1 MFFGGYPRDTQ
12 VVENGIVGQT
22 DSAGLPDG
30 DFVGLDLGL
39 PVDIGLAPVVEVA
52 PLEVLFDVAQ
62 LVDDVQVQGSVI
74 RRLAQ
79 VGQADGDGG
88 IVVVYEDLIGNIR
101 NGYHGARDDRV
112 DLLSAGKNIGKN
124 LTGTD
129 VRKDVRQGVAAGFK
143 PAVDPKC
150 VFLFD
155 GLTSPARR
163 NVYEL
168 LLCFPVGFLHLFI
181 QRPLLTGHVFQSPFG
196 LCG

>member
-1 MFFGGYPRDTQ
+1 
-12 VVENGIVGQT
+12 
-22 DSAGLPDG
+22 
-30 DFVGLDLGL
+30 
-39 PVDIGLAPVVEVA
+39 
-52 PLEVLFDVAQ
+52 VAQ
-62 LVDDVQVQGSVI
+62 LVDDVQVQDIVRG
-74 RRLAQ
+74 LAQ

-88 IVVVYEDLIGNIR
+88 VVVVYEDLIGDIR
-101 NGYHGARDDRV
+101 DGYHSTRDDRV
-112 DLLSAGKNIGKN
+112 NLLSAGKNIGKN

-181 QRPLLTGHVFQSPFG
+181 QRPPLSRHVVQSFFCLLG
-196 LCG
+196 

>member
-22 DSAGLPDG
+22 DSAGLTDG
-30 DFVGLDLGL
+30 DLVGFNLGL
-39 PVDIGLAPVVEVA
+39 SVDIGLAPVVELA

-62 LVDDVQVQGSVI
+62 LVDDVQVQDIVRG
-74 RRLAQ
+74 LAQ

-88 IVVVYEDLIGNIR
+88 VVVVYEDLIGDICD
-101 NGYHGARDDRV
+101 GYHGARDDRI
-112 DLLSAGKNIGKN
+112 DLLRAGKNIGKN
-124 LTGTD
+124 LTGAD

-168 LLCFPVGFLHLFI
+168 LPCFPVGFLHLFI